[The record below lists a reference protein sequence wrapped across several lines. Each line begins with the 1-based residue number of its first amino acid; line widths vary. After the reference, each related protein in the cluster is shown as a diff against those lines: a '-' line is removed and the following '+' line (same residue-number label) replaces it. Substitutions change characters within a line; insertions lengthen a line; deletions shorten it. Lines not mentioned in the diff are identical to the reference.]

1 MVLGVDLPARK
12 DSTKCMIRVVPC
24 LVVLCWMVT
33 GCAWFGG
40 KKSPGSATTQ
50 AQPPALTGINQ
61 TNGAKVTVT
70 PDSGSTGNV
79 ARVNPA
85 AKFAVLNFPFGN
97 LPLVGQRLYVY
108 RQGLRVGE
116 VRVTGPTDNDNT
128 VADIV
133 NGEAQKGDEIRV
145 R

>member
-1 MVLGVDLPARK
+1 
-12 DSTKCMIRVVPC
+12 MIRVVPC
-24 LVVLCWMVT
+24 LLVMCWLVA

-40 KKSPGSATTQ
+40 KKSSTAR
-50 AQPPALTGINQ
+50 PAPIQTASVTSTNQ
-61 TNGAKVTVT
+61 TNGVAMTVT
-70 PDSGSTGNV
+70 PDNASTGSV
-79 ARVNPA
+79 ARVNA
-85 AKFAVLNFPFGN
+85 AARFAVLNFPFGN
-97 LPLVGQRLYVY
+97 MPLVGQRLSVY
-108 RQGLRVGE
+108 RQGLKVGE